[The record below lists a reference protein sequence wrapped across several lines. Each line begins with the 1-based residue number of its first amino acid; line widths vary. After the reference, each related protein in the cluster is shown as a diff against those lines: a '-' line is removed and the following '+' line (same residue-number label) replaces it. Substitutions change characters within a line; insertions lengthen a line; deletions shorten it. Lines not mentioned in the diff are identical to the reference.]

1 MSLCHQ
7 AFELYGPLCLWSTKE
22 MKSPS
27 LLDVIDAASHLKREG
42 NMASRR
48 FAERLEVLP
57 FLDDKKP

>member
-1 MSLCHQ
+1 MQ
-7 AFELYGPLCLWSTKE
+7 PRVF
-22 MKSPS
+22 
-27 LLDVIDAASHLKREG
+27 KREG